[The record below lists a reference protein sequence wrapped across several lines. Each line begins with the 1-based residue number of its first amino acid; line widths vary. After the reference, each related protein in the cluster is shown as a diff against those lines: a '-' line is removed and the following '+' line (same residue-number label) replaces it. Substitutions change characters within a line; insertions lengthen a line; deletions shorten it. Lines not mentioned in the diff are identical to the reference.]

1 MAIISFWSEQNKSSA
16 QTLSATAIATKMAID
31 HNMKI
36 LLVDVTFQD
45 DTLERCFWE
54 ISSPKKLSKLQ
65 PQKYVDISSGA
76 EGLVS
81 AVASNKTTPEII
93 TNFTRVVFKNRLDV
107 LCGLKTKVMEEF
119 NRSLSY
125 YKDLLV
131 TADKYYDL
139 IVVDLDKTLNNEYIL
154 EVLNVSHLIM
164 YTLPQN
170 LRLIDNFLIKSQTD
184 STIKNWNLYPILTNV
199 DQFSKYNSKNV
210 TRYLREK
217 KEIPYILN
225 NSNFMESA
233 CEGKVANFFL
243 KTRLSASSQD
253 KNSQFIKSVEDA
265 CEKINYKLQELKYKI

>member
-16 QTLSATAIATKMAID
+16 QTLSATAIATKMAVD

-36 LLVDVTFQD
+36 LLVDVTFCD

-54 ISSPKKLSKLQ
+54 ISSQKRISKFQ
-65 PQKYVDISSGA
+65 EQKYVDISSGA

-107 LCGLKTKVMEEF
+107 LCGLKTTIMEEF

-131 TADKYYDL
+131 TADKFYDL
-139 IVVDLDKTLNNEYIL
+139 IIVDLDKTLKNEYIL
-154 EVLNVSHLIM
+154 EILNISHLIM
-164 YTLPQN
+164 YTFPQN
-170 LRLIDNFLIKSQTD
+170 LRLIDNYIIKSQTN
-184 STIKNWNLYPILTNV
+184 SIMKNWNLYPILTNV

-210 TRYLREK
+210 TRYLKEK
-217 KEIPYILN
+217 KEIPYIIN
-225 NSNFMESA
+225 NSNYMESA

-243 KTRLSASSQD
+243 KTRLSSSTQD
-253 KNSQFIKSVEDA
+253 KNSQFIKSVEDS
-265 CEKINYKLQELKYKI
+265 CEKINFKLQELKYKI